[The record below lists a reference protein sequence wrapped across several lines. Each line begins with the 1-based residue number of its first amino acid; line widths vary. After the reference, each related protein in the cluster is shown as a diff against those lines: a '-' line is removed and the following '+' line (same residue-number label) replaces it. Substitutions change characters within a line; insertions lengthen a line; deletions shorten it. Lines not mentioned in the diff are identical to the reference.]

1 MCNFNYLRW
10 DMRSSDS
17 NSVMTFKRFEEFV
30 SSFCKV
36 IKSFSGLKAR
46 LYGIFCRW
54 MIRLCLHQV
63 ERGLC
68 KALISDIENLTFS
81 PR

>member
-36 IKSFSGLKAR
+36 IELSGVL
-46 LYGIFCRW
+46 
-54 MIRLCLHQV
+54 
-63 ERGLC
+63 
-68 KALISDIENLTFS
+68 S
-81 PR
+81 